1 MDTTKPPLK
10 CERWRELI
18 WPYDHFRALTTRD
31 RETGGPAAT
40 SGKVGHKACDFLGL
54 LVGALAI
61 SGYPWGGQLKQ
72 IEALAAG
79 PCRYAEGSFDFWVSG
94 PCS

>member
-18 WPYDHFRALTTRD
+18 WPSDHFRALTTRD

-72 IEALAAG
+72 SKRWRLGLA
-79 PCRYAEGSFDFWVSG
+79 VSPRG
-94 PCS
+94 LLTSGFSGRCS

>member
-1 MDTTKPPLK
+1 VQYATASSSP
-10 CERWRELI
+10 
-18 WPYDHFRALTTRD
+18 
-31 RETGGPAAT
+31 TGGPAAT

-79 PCRYAEGSFDFWVSG
+79 PCRFAEGSFDFCV
-94 PCS
+94 

>member
-40 SGKVGHKACDFLGL
+40 SGKVGHKTCDFLG
-54 LVGALAI
+54 
-61 SGYPWGGQLKQ
+61 S
-72 IEALAAG
+72 
-79 PCRYAEGSFDFWVSG
+79 
-94 PCS
+94 

>member
-1 MDTTKPPLK
+1 MA
-10 CERWRELI
+10 
-18 WPYDHFRALTTRD
+18 RADLALQSLPGPDDQGQGD
-31 RETGGPAAT
+31 RGPAAT

-79 PCRYAEGSFDFWVSG
+79 PCRFAEGSFDFWV
-94 PCS
+94 